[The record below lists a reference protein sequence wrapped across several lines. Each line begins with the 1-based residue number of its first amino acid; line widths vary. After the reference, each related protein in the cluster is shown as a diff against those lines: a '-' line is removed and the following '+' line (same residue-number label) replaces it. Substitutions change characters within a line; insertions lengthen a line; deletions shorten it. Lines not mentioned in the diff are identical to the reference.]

1 MLDSLCNLKTKF
13 GVSIGAAGE
22 ASWLLVLLVVVLLL
36 LFLKCFHM
44 QSGSSLELIEAI
56 A

>member
-22 ASWLLVLLVVVLLL
+22 ASWLLVLLVVLL